1 MRRFAFALAATAV
14 VVAST
19 LVGVTPAS
27 ALSSSN
33 TSSLLSSNGSV
44 GYSITFLRP
53 SQSSSLRGRWNV
65 QSLSSL
71 APRNGVIRPP
81 VSAVPEPGAL
91 LAFGAG
97 ALVIAT
103 ALRRRRA

>member
-1 MRRFAFALAATAV
+1 MRRFRSALVGCAAI
-14 VVAST
+14 VAAT
-19 LVGVTPAS
+19 LVGAAPAS

-53 SQSSSLRGRWNV
+53 SQSSALRGRWNV
-65 QSLSSL
+65 RSLSSL
-71 APRNGVIRPP
+71 APRVPVRPP

-103 ALRRRRA
+103 ALRRRRS

>member
-1 MRRFAFALAATAV
+1 MRRVSLAAAGLAA

-19 LVGVTPAS
+19 FVGVTPAS

-44 GYSITFLRP
+44 GYSITFLQP
-53 SQSSSLRGRWNV
+53 SQSSSLRNRWNV

-71 APRNGVIRPP
+71 APNRIVRPP
-81 VSAVPEPGAL
+81 VAAVPEPGAL

-97 ALVIAT
+97 ALVIGT

>member
-71 APRNGVIRPP
+71 APRNVIRPP